1 MDYLLIIAA
10 PVIFLFAGRFFG
22 ADGTVLINGE
32 LNNAGWLV
40 SVIVAVA
47 DLLLLPAVAGQSIGK
62 LIAGIRIVNIDGSP
76 AKIRNIVLR
85 QTVGYL
91 IVLITGGLGFFLAAF
106 VGSGRSLHDY
116 LARTIVIRAEKQTVG

>member
-22 ADGTVLINGE
+22 ADGTALIHGE

-76 AKIRNIVLR
+76 AKIGNIVLR

-91 IVLITGGLGFFLAAF
+91 TVLLTGGIGFFLAAF
-106 VGSGRSLHDY
+106 GGSGRSLHDY
-116 LARTIVIRAEKQTVG
+116 LARTVVIRAEKQTIG